1 MQELE
6 TRLAERSAEC
16 LDLRLQ
22 SNKVQELETRL
33 AAISAECHDLRLQL
47 AQEAPAEEPEE
58 EVPLDFFVRTR
69 HKHMSVCLFA
79 RTYLSLCVRA
89 NLARVDKSDGR
100 ERSPP
105 PPVC

>member
-1 MQELE
+1 VQELE

-58 EVPLDFFVRTR
+58 EVPLDFFVCTR

-79 RTYLSLCVRA
+79 RTYLSL
-89 NLARVDKSDGR
+89 
-100 ERSPP
+100 
-105 PPVC
+105 